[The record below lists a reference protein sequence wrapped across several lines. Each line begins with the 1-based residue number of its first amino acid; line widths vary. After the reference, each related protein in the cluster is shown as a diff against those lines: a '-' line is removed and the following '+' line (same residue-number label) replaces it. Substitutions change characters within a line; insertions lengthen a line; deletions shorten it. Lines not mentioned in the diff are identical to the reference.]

1 MESVPASAT
10 KTFQK
15 TPPYS
20 LQQGRLRHPAV
31 HHPAKLKHFEADTE
45 EGTLRRQAVS
55 MAINREN
62 ICKKVLN
69 GTGTPAAD
77 FTSPLT
83 PGYSD
88 SLKGSG
94 NLKYNEKKAKELW
107 AKANAISVDLR

>member
-1 MESVPASAT
+1 
-10 KTFQK
+10 
-15 TPPYS
+15 
-20 LQQGRLRHPAV
+20 
-31 HHPAKLKHFEADTE
+31 
-45 EGTLRRQAVS
+45 

-88 SLKGSG
+88 SLKLRQPEVQREEGQG
-94 NLKYNEKKAKELW
+94 TVGEGQRHQP
-107 AKANAISVDLR
+107 VDLR

>member
-1 MESVPASAT
+1 
-10 KTFQK
+10 
-15 TPPYS
+15 
-20 LQQGRLRHPAV
+20 
-31 HHPAKLKHFEADTE
+31 
-45 EGTLRRQAVS
+45 

-88 SLKGSG
+88 SLKVP
-94 NLKYNEKKAKELW
+94 AT
-107 AKANAISVDLR
+107 